1 MSRFVPERRDDN
13 RRMKPMR
20 DVFLRNPRAAVCW
33 LIFLPVFAAAGG
45 AFGAT
50 FTVRTPENFVR
61 EAGKPATV
69 TTQPFTVPDPATSFT
84 LVVHNGGSN
93 NEFRRVSSAI
103 ISVNGKQILGPSD
116 FNQQVNVIQKT
127 VSLEVTNTMSV
138 ELRSAPGSGIT
149 VELIAADNVAPTI

>member
-1 MSRFVPERRDDN
+1 MSRFVPERHDDN

-20 DVFLRNPRAAVCW
+20 DVFLHSPRAAARW
-33 LIFLPVFAAAGG
+33 LVFLTAFGTAAG

-50 FTVRTPENFVR
+50 FTVRAPENFVR

-69 TTQPFTVPDPATSFT
+69 TTQPFTVADPAASFT

-93 NEFRRVSSAI
+93 NQFRRVSSAM
-103 ISVNGKQILGPSD
+103 ISVNGKQVLGPSD
-116 FNQQVNVIQKT
+116 FNEQVNVIQKT
-127 VSLEVTNTMSV
+127 VTLEATNTMSV

-149 VELIAADNVAPTI
+149 VELIATDN